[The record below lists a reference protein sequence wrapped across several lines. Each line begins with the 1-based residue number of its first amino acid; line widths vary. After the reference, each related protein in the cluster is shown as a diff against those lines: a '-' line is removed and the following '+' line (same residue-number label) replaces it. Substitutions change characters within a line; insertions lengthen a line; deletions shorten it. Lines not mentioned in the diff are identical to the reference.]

1 MDDLHRDPVA
11 SAERAGLRYV
21 ADDEPGIR
29 RRKQG
34 KGFTYVGPGKSRL
47 SDEDRARCAALVIPP
62 AWTDVWICRTSDG
75 HLQATG
81 RDARGRKQ
89 YRYHSEWSQLR
100 QMIKYDRLRAF
111 GEALPAIRE
120 RIDADLA
127 LRGVPREKVLATVL
141 ALMARTM
148 IRIGNAEYARDN
160 ESFGLTTMRRDH
172 VEIDGA
178 TVRFRFKAKS
188 GKWCET
194 DLSDRRLSRI
204 VRQIQELRGQEL
216 FAYTDDAGV
225 VRDVRS
231 EDVNRYLAEIGGQTF
246 TAKDLRTWG
255 GTVRAFRA
263 LREAGPCDDPRTR
276 KRTVTACIRDVAA
289 RLGNTPAVCR
299 TYYVHPVVL
308 AAYEDGTLFSVELP
322 DEPTG
327 GLGRSEH
334 GVLSLLREPRRERRV
349 A

>member
-1 MDDLHRDPVA
+1 MDDLHGNPEA

-29 RRKQG
+29 RRKAG
-34 KGFTYVGPGKSRL
+34 KGFTYVAPDKGTL

-62 AWTDVWICRTSDG
+62 AWTDVWICRTADG

-89 YRYHSEWSQLR
+89 YRYHAEWNALR
-100 QMIKYDRLRAF
+100 QVIKYDRLLAF
-111 GEALPAIRE
+111 GEALPSMRE
-120 RIDADLA
+120 KVDADLA

-141 ALMARTM
+141 ALMSRTM

-172 VEIDGA
+172 IEIDGS
-178 TVRFRFKAKS
+178 TLRFRFKAKS
-188 GKWCET
+188 GKLCET
-194 DLSDRRLSRI
+194 DLSDRRLARI

-231 EDVNRYLAEIGGQTF
+231 EDVNQ
-246 TAKDLRTWG
+246 
-255 GTVRAFRA
+255 
-263 LREAGPCDDPRTR
+263 
-276 KRTVTACIRDVAA
+276 
-289 RLGNTPAVCR
+289 
-299 TYYVHPVVL
+299 
-308 AAYEDGTLFSVELP
+308 
-322 DEPTG
+322 
-327 GLGRSEH
+327 
-334 GVLSLLREPRRERRV
+334 
-349 A
+349 

>member
-1 MDDLHRDPVA
+1 MDDLHGQPA
-11 SAERAGLRYV
+11 ATAERAGLRYV
-21 ADDEPGIR
+21 ADDEPGIL
-29 RRKQG
+29 RRKAG
-34 KGFTYVGPGKSRL
+34 KGFTYVASDKTPL

-62 AWTDVWICRTSDG
+62 AWTDVWICRTADG

-89 YRYHSEWSQLR
+89 YRYHADWNALR

-111 GEALPAIRE
+111 GEALPSIRA
-120 RIDADLA
+120 RIDADLGR
-127 LRGVPREKVLATVL
+127 RGLPREKVLATVL
-141 ALMARTM
+141 ALMSRTM

-160 ESFGLTTMRRDH
+160 ESFGLTTMRHEH
-172 VEIDGA
+172 VEIEGA
-178 TVRFRFKAKS
+178 TLRFRFKGKS
-188 GKWCET
+188 GKQAEV
-194 DLSDRRLSRI
+194 DVSDRRIARI
-204 VRQIQELRGQEL
+204 VRQCQELRGQEL
-216 FAYTDDAGV
+216 FAYTDEAGV

-231 EDVNRYLAEIGGQTF
+231 EDVNRYLADVSGVSF
-246 TAKDLRTWG
+246 TAKELRTWG

-263 LREAGPCDDPRTR
+263 LREAGPCTDARTR
-276 KRTVTACIRDVAA
+276 KRTITTCIRDVAA

-308 AAYEDGTLFSVELP
+308 RAYEDGTLFTVEVP
-322 DEPTG
+322 PEPHD

-334 GVLSLLREPRRERRV
+334 GVLALLRDASAERLV